1 MQVQPVSAVRK
12 VLSMNGYLME
22 ILAREIVQALPPLKR
37 EMYQYVVRQEDEL
50 ARQASTS
57 DEFMS
62 LLIKHAPHR
71 QAADYFRL
79 TFGEFMAEMREIE
92 KEIERQLNRKLQ
104 QVKWVDCT
112 DVMQGG
118 EPGLYE
124 TKYFYF
130 SVGLGSVPR

>member
-1 MQVQPVSAVRK
+1 
-12 VLSMNGYLME
+12 MNGYLIE
-22 ILAREIVQALPPLKR
+22 ILAREIVQALPPQKR
-37 EMYQYVVRQEDEL
+37 EMYQYVVRREDEL

-57 DEFMS
+57 DEFMN

-92 KEIERQLNRKLQ
+92 KEIEKEIERQLNRKLQ

-112 DVMQGG
+112 DAMQGG
-118 EPGLYE
+118 GACPADTRYI
-124 TKYFYF
+124 YF
-130 SVGLGSVPR
+130 SVGLGSLLR